1 MSLIRH
7 YPIPSE
13 KEFPKHNALNSGKA
27 AKILQLWKVRRRDK
41 IAAQERSFDLIA
53 HVFVDAENIS
63 PAVTFKVVEYFG
75 REHTITK
82 VDIIAK
88 EDTLPYRYR
97 ALDEKL
103 YRVQNCF
110 YGKNSADTWLCIEIV
125 RAIID
130 EPDLELIIIVS
141 SDKDFLPAIKF
152 AVDFEK
158 KVFVVSNGAGHRA
171 LAEQLRSL
179 QVDSDSVELKDFR
192 LKFGD
197 VPTKLEK
204 FLPRLTFYT
213 KKFFFD
219 REERIK
225 FILVRQG
232 SQILEVPFVAG
243 MNLYTF
249 GRVLHELNILTGND
263 SVRNFVAQNFLKIFR
278 NKVYFR
284 TEAEISVPTP
294 AEQVERFFIE
304 HADDVRKVFIKHNG
318 KFFEVSFVDGMPL
331 EIFGQMLRDKK
342 IIGKGASPAQTAMN
356 SLLDVHDGKVFLHAE
371 ENLDVAYENTIKD
384 IGEYFGRHEAELRK
398 IFIKHN
404 QKIFEVPFVDGMP
417 LELFG
422 KLLRE
427 KNIIGKSTS
436 ATNVAKKSFLDV
448 RDGKIFLCDEDRLNE
463 LYAEA
468 TGNLDNYFAQQVDVK
483 KIFVKH
489 NGKLFEIP
497 FVDGMPLELFGKLL
511 RERKIIGKNSSAV
524 KVAASSLLEVHDE
537 RVYLLDE
544 RELAA
549 AQEDLESNVDSY
561 LNEHAL
567 EIDSVLIRYGGKE
580 FSIPF
585 VDGMPLKIFGTLLRE
600 RKIIDRKIY
609 PEDVAVDNGFVV
621 RDNIIFLP

>member
-1 MSLIRH
+1 M
-7 YPIPSE
+7 
-13 KEFPKHNALNSGKA
+13 
-27 AKILQLWKVRRRDK
+27 
-41 IAAQERSFDLIA
+41 IA

-88 EDTLPYRYR
+88 EDTLPYKYR

-130 EPDLELIIIVS
+130 EPELELIIIVS

-158 KVFVVSNGAGHRA
+158 KVFVVSNGAGHRV

-197 VPTKLEK
+197 APAKLEK
-204 FLPRLTFYT
+204 FLPLMSFYT

-232 SQILEVPFVAG
+232 SQLLEIPFVAG
-243 MNLYTF
+243 MNIYTF
-249 GRVLHELNILTGND
+249 GRVLRELNILTGND
-263 SVRNFVAQNFLKIFR
+263 SVRNFAAKNFLKIFR

-284 TEAEISVPTP
+284 TEEEISVPTP
-294 AEQVERFFIE
+294 SEQVERFFIE

-318 KFFEVSFVDGMPL
+318 KFFEVSFVDGMPF

-356 SLLDVHDGKVFLHAE
+356 SLLDVRGDKVFLHAE
-371 ENLDVAYENTIKD
+371 ENLDAAYERTIKD
-384 IGEYFGRHEAELRK
+384 VGEYFARHADKHK

-427 KNIIGKSTS
+427 KNIIGKSVS
-436 ATNVAKKSFLDV
+436 ATSVAKKSFLDV
-448 RDGKIFLCDEDRLNE
+448 RDGKIFLCSEDRLNE
-463 LYAEA
+463 LVAEA
-468 TGNLDNYFAQQVDVK
+468 SGNLDNYFAQQVDMK

-489 NGKLFEIP
+489 NGELFEIP

-537 RVYLLDE
+537 RVYLLNE

-549 AQEDLESNVDSY
+549 AQDDLDTNVDSY

-567 EIDSVLIRYGGKE
+567 EIDSAAIRYGGKE

-585 VDGMPLKIFGTLLRE
+585 VDGMPLKIFGKLLRE
-600 RKIIDRKIY
+600 RKIIDRKIL
-609 PEDVAVDNGFVV
+609 PEDVAIDNGFAV
-621 RDNIIFLP
+621 RDNTVFRQ

>member
-1 MSLIRH
+1 M
-7 YPIPSE
+7 
-13 KEFPKHNALNSGKA
+13 
-27 AKILQLWKVRRRDK
+27 
-41 IAAQERSFDLIA
+41 IA

-88 EDTLPYRYR
+88 EDTLPYKYR
-97 ALDEKL
+97 ALDENL

-130 EPDLELIIIVS
+130 EPELELIIIVS

-158 KVFVVSNGAGHRA
+158 KVFVVSNGAGHRV

-197 VPTKLEK
+197 APAKLEK
-204 FLPRLTFYT
+204 FLPLMSFYT
-213 KKFFFD
+213 KRFFFD

-232 SQILEVPFVAG
+232 SQLLEIPFVAG
-243 MNLYTF
+243 MNIYTF
-249 GRVLHELNILTGND
+249 GRVLRELNILTGND
-263 SVRNFVAQNFLKIFR
+263 SVRNFAAKNFLKIFR

-284 TEAEISVPTP
+284 TEEEISVPTP
-294 AEQVERFFIE
+294 SEQVERFFIE
-304 HADDVRKVFIKHNG
+304 HADDVRKIFIKHNG

-356 SLLDVHDGKVFLHAE
+356 SLLDVRDDKVFLHAE
-371 ENLDVAYENTIKD
+371 ENLDAAYERTIKD
-384 IGEYFGRHEAELRK
+384 VGEYFARHADKHK

-427 KNIIGKSTS
+427 KNIIGKSVS
-436 ATNVAKKSFLDV
+436 ATSVAKKSFLDV
-448 RDGKIFLCDEDRLNE
+448 RDGKIFLCSEDRLNE
-463 LYAEA
+463 LVAEA
-468 TGNLDNYFAQQVDVK
+468 SGNLDNYFAQQVDTK

-489 NGKLFEIP
+489 NGELFEIP

-537 RVYLLDE
+537 RVYLLNE

-549 AQEDLESNVDSY
+549 AQDDLDTNVDSY

-567 EIDSVLIRYGGKE
+567 EIDSAAIRYGGKE

-585 VDGMPLKIFGTLLRE
+585 VDGMPLKIFGKLLRE
-600 RKIIDRKIY
+600 RKIIDRKIL
-609 PEDVAVDNGFVV
+609 PEDVAIDNGFAV
-621 RDNIIFLP
+621 RDNTVFRQ

>member
-1 MSLIRH
+1 M
-7 YPIPSE
+7 
-13 KEFPKHNALNSGKA
+13 
-27 AKILQLWKVRRRDK
+27 
-41 IAAQERSFDLIA
+41 IA

-63 PAVTFKVVEYFG
+63 PAVTFKVVEFFG

-110 YGKNSADTWLCIEIV
+110 YGKNSADTWLCMEMV

-158 KVFVVSNGAGHRA
+158 KVFVVSNGAGHKV

-179 QVDSDSVELKDFR
+179 QVDADFVELKDSRFD
-192 LKFGD
+192 FGEI
-197 VPTKLEK
+197 PNKLEK
-204 FLPRLTFYT
+204 FLPQLSFYM
-213 KKFFFD
+213 KKYFFD
-219 REERIK
+219 REDKINL
-225 FILVRQG
+225 ILVRKDAQ
-232 SQILEVPFVAG
+232 LFEVPFVKG
-243 MNLYTF
+243 MNVSIFRQL
-249 GRVLHELNILTGND
+249 LIELNILTKREP
-263 SVRNFVAQNFLKIFR
+263 VKNFVEQNFLKIFR
-278 NKVYFR
+278 NKIYFR

-304 HADDVRKVFIKHNG
+304 HADDVRKIFIKHNG
-318 KFFEVSFVDGMPL
+318 KLVEVSFADGMPL

-356 SLLDVHDGKVFLHAE
+356 SLLDVHDGKVYLHAE

-384 IGEYFGRHEAELRK
+384 VGEYFERHAAELRK
-398 IFIKHN
+398 VFIKHN
-404 QKIFEVPFVDGMP
+404 GKIFEVPFVDGIP
-417 LELFG
+417 VELFG

-436 ATNVAKKSFLDV
+436 ATSVAKKSFLDV
-448 RDGKIFLCDEDRLNE
+448 HDGKVFLCDEDKLNE
-463 LYAEA
+463 LYAES
-468 TGNLDNYFAQQVDVK
+468 TGNVKDYLNRSSEPK
-483 KIFVKH
+483 KIFVRH

-497 FVDGMPLELFGKLL
+497 FVDGMPLELFGKIL
-511 RERKIIGKNSSAV
+511 RDKNIVGKNSSAM
-524 KVAASSLLEVHDE
+524 KVAANSLLEIRDG

-544 RELAA
+544 SELAA
-549 AQEDLESNVDSY
+549 AQDDLEINVDNY

-585 VDGMPLKIFGTLLRE
+585 VDGMPLKIFGKLLRE

-621 RDNIIFLP
+621 RGDIIFLP

>member
-1 MSLIRH
+1 M
-7 YPIPSE
+7 
-13 KEFPKHNALNSGKA
+13 
-27 AKILQLWKVRRRDK
+27 
-41 IAAQERSFDLIA
+41 IA

-232 SQILEVPFVAG
+232 SQLLEVPFVAG

>member
-1 MSLIRH
+1 M
-7 YPIPSE
+7 
-13 KEFPKHNALNSGKA
+13 
-27 AKILQLWKVRRRDK
+27 
-41 IAAQERSFDLIA
+41 IA

-103 YRVQNCF
+103 YHVQNCF

-225 FILVRQG
+225 FILVKQG
-232 SQILEVPFVAG
+232 SQLLEVPFVAG
-243 MNLYTF
+243 MNIYTF

-263 SVRNFVAQNFLKIFR
+263 SVKNFVAQNFLKIFR

-318 KFFEVSFVDGMPL
+318 KMFEVFFVDGMPL
-331 EIFGQMLRDKK
+331 ELFGQMLRDKK

-356 SLLDVHDGKVFLHAE
+356 SLLDVRDGKVFLHAE
-371 ENLDVAYENTIKD
+371 ENLDVAYERTIKD
-384 IGEYFGRHEAELRK
+384 VGEYFERHAAELRK
-398 IFIKHN
+398 VFIKHN
-404 QKIFEVPFVDGMP
+404 QKIFEVPFVDGIP

-549 AQEDLESNVDSY
+549 AQEDLESNVDRY

-609 PEDVAVDNGFVV
+609 PEDVAVDNGFIV

>member
-1 MSLIRH
+1 M
-7 YPIPSE
+7 
-13 KEFPKHNALNSGKA
+13 
-27 AKILQLWKVRRRDK
+27 
-41 IAAQERSFDLIA
+41 IA

-232 SQILEVPFVAG
+232 AQLLEIPFVAG
-243 MNLYTF
+243 MNIYTF

-356 SLLDVHDGKVFLHAE
+356 SLLDVRDGKVFLHAE
-371 ENLDVAYENTIKD
+371 ENLDVAYERTIKD
-384 IGEYFGRHEAELRK
+384 VGEYFGRHAAELRK

-448 RDGKIFLCDEDRLNE
+448 HDGKIFLCSEDRLNE

-549 AQEDLESNVDSY
+549 AQEDLESNVDRY